1 MAHLGEPCHLPYNLI
16 DKKLSA
22 VQAVSTRAT
31 NLSSTKATPI
41 FVLARLWI
49 IRLPISYATEYSSRE
64 SQSRLR

>member
-1 MAHLGEPCHLPYNLI
+1 MAHLGGPCHLPYSII
-16 DKKLSA
+16 DKMLSA
-22 VQAVSTRAT
+22 VQAASTQVT

-49 IRLPISYATEYSSRE
+49 IRLPISCATEYLSRE